1 MLKRFFNYYAPY
13 KGLFFLDF
21 GSAVLAGLLELGF
34 PIVVQVFIDRLLPE
48 KNWNLIT
55 IAALG
60 LLLLYALNTGLN
72 VIVTYWGH
80 MLGINI
86 ERDMGRDAFDHL
98 HKLSFGY
105 FDNRR
110 YRK

>member
-34 PIVVQVFIDRLLPE
+34 PIVVQVFIDRLLPK
-48 KNWNLIT
+48 KNWNLIS

-86 ERDMGRDAFDHL
+86 EREMRRDAFDHL

-110 YRK
+110 YF